1 MKTSSQNLKSQRG
14 AASLFTSIILL
25 VSITLVT
32 LFTAKT
38 VLMETKITADDYRT
52 SQATAAAQAAM
63 DQATAYYAI
72 DNKMDRNVT
81 DTLDYTLASPMEI
94 TLTSGL
100 QTTRAQYYFDNTTG
114 NICNSL
120 VTNFDKGLITATGW
134 SDDGL
139 AVRTITQCVSKSN
152 LLASN
157 GPQQPFITQGSV
169 GIAGNATLINRFNN
183 SNLWA
188 GGNLGSA
195 GAAFATYLRP
205 AGTTA
210 SDLTWAEKSGGC
222 PNPCSPGTAS
232 NNVRLISNT
241 KAGFGVDVIAND
253 PTLGNKSATEMFAM
267 FFGNNTKNDIKAFA
281 ADEGQLYTTTAE
293 AAGKSSVIW
302 VDGSGS
308 APDIGLVD
316 DPALLVVDGD
326 FTIGSNATI
335 YGVIYV
341 IGTLTINGSP
351 DIYGTI
357 ISESGTTAGTGS
369 PTIVFVPWFSGD
381 SPIDSPAYPAPIPGS
396 WKDW

>member
-100 QTTRAQYYFDNTTG
+100 QTTRAQYYFDNTDV
-114 NICNSL
+114 NICNSSA
-120 VTNFDKGLITATGW
+120 TIFDRGLITATGW

-139 AVRTITQCVSKSN
+139 AERTITQCVSKSN
-152 LLASN
+152 LLASD
-157 GPQQPFITQGSV
+157 GPQQPFVTQGSV
-169 GIAGNATLINRFNN
+169 GIAGNATLINRFSN

-188 GGNLGSA
+188 GGDLGSA

-205 AGTTA
+205 AGIVA

-241 KAGFGVDVIAND
+241 KAGFGVDVIASD
-253 PTLGNKSATEMFAM
+253 PTLGNKSADEMFAM
-267 FFGNNTKNDIKAFA
+267 FFGNSTKIDIKGFA
-281 ADEGQLYTTTAE
+281 ADAGQLYATTAE
-293 AAGKSSVIW
+293 AAGKSRVIW

-308 APDIGLVD
+308 APDIGVASN
-316 DPALLVVDGD
+316 PALLVVDGD
-326 FTIGSNATI
+326 LTIGSNATI
-335 YGVIYV
+335 YGVVYV
-341 IGTLTINGSP
+341 TGTLTINGSP

-357 ISESGTTAGTGS
+357 ISESGATAGTGS

-381 SPIDSPAYPAPIPGS
+381 SPIDQPAYPAPIPGS